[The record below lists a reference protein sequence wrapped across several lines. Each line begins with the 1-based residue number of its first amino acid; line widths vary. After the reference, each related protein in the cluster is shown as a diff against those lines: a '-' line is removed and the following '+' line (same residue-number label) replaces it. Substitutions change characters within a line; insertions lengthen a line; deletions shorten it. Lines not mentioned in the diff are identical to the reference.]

1 MDRFFRRS
9 SLRWAA
15 LAASLALAAPLV
27 GCTKL
32 LTTVVYLARGTDTP
46 AESNDLKDK
55 KVVVVCRPLTELTYG
70 CSSAPNELAAEV
82 GRQLKAHLKRKI
94 KIVDPDDLA
103 DWTDEHG
110 VDDYVE
116 IGRNL
121 EADMVLGI
129 DMMSFNTLL
138 GQTLLQGKAQVKV
151 AVYDIKQDG
160 EIVFQKSL
168 PQVIFP
174 ENNGI
179 PTQDKPE
186 EEFRQ
191 QYIRVLADEI
201 GRLFYSHDHF
211 ARYARN
217 NSTMSD

>member
-9 SLRWAA
+9 RSRWAA

-32 LTTVVYLARGTDTP
+32 LTTVVYLAKGTDTA
-46 AESNDLKDK
+46 AECNDLKDK
-55 KVVVVCRPLTELTYG
+55 KVVVVCRPLTELTFG
-70 CSSAPNELAAEV
+70 CTSAPAELAAEV

-94 KIVDPDDLA
+94 EIVDPDDLA

-121 EADMVLGI
+121 EADMVVGI
-129 DMMSFNTLL
+129 DMMSFNVLL
-138 GQTLLQGKAQVKV
+138 GQTLLQGKSQVKV
-151 AVYDIKQDG
+151 AVYDLKQDG

-168 PQVIFP
+168 PQIVFP
-174 ENNGI
+174 ENHGI
-179 PTQDKPE
+179 PMQEKPE

-191 QYIRVLADEI
+191 QYIRVLADDI
-201 GRLFYSHDHF
+201 GSLFYAHDHF
-211 ARYARN
+211 AQYGRN
-217 NSTMSD
+217 NATE